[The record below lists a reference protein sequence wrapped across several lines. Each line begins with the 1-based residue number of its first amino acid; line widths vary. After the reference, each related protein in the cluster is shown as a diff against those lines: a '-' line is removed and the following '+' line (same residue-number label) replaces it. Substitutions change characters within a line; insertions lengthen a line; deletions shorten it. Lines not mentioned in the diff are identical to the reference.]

1 MSLTK
6 FGAFVQVAEGV
17 EGMVHISEMVVDR
30 RLNHPS
36 DLLRVGQVVQA
47 LVLELDSTKRQLKLS
62 MKQLIPTGLD
72 EFLAEHKVGDSVTGR
87 LMDVSGSSARVE
99 LGEGVI
105 ATCVLKEAAAPV
117 EEKKADG
124 ALDLSSLTS
133 MLNAKWKTGAST
145 AAAKPDAPKA
155 GQVRGFKISAID
167 ADAKRIE
174 LELA

>member
-1 MSLTK
+1 M
-6 FGAFVQVAEGV
+6 
-17 EGMVHISEMVVDR
+17 HISEMVADR

-47 LVLELDSTKRQLKLS
+47 KVLELDKEKRQLKLS

-87 LMDVSGSSARVE
+87 LMEVSGSSARVE

-105 ATCVLKEAAAPV
+105 ASCVLKAEAAPV
-117 EEKKADG
+117 EEKKAEG
-124 ALDLSSLTS
+124 ALDLSSLSS
-133 MLNAKWKTGAST
+133 MLNAKWKGGVSP
-145 AAAKPDAPKA
+145 AAAKPEALKA
-155 GQVRGFKISAID
+155 GQVRGFKIAAID
-167 ADAKRIE
+167 AETKKIE